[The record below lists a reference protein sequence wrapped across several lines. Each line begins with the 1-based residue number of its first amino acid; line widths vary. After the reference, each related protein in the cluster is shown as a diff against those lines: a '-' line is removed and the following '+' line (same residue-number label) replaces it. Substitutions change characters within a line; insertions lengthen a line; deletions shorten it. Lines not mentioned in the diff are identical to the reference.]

1 MIRRVVHSLF
11 GVLIFLSLPL
21 RAQESVLL
29 SPTDKAYFF
38 HTVKKSPILDR
49 AFGEFVKYT
58 GPEVLLP
65 NGEMNYDSIEYLI
78 INDPSLLTIFTSEI
92 RKAPKGL
99 IAEAANKQAVW
110 ELNKTLNAYRND
122 ELDRE
127 GLHGRFDKFYSILA
141 QELPTYA
148 VTRSEDTVI
157 IEERLLK
164 LVHPNL
170 SFNDKS
176 AMLQNFKRKELS
188 DKLAIIESINRAINQ
203 WVEKRA
209 FELFLQYGGEATVF
223 VNVLTAAG
231 DGSGTSG
238 LFEERDK
245 DDKGRWNRGL
255 PKAVGLFPYTPVIV
269 TTDQGKKKITPQ
281 RYTET
286 TLETVG
292 GNKLTNIHL
301 DVWGYNSEKQ
311 TTVVIEKAGKAYP
324 LFGST
329 ESRFLSPDSSFAG
342 DATYYTMINRV
353 QADIHHFENKITGK
367 KGYDYWI
374 DYHESRKDGKLLEIE
389 KLEKELSDMR
399 LQPITTNDKK
409 YKTKSGKKQ
418 RSKGQERLLLY
429 YEQLSSIKKKI
440 KEYEEKKE
448 KALHE
453 IQIRN
458 QQLNHMLD
466 MIGRNWV
473 EFTERDG
480 HYVFEDGAT
489 FDIRTQ
495 EFQFPATEKPE
506 TFEIRLI
513 AIPYSHVSDQVDEVM
528 LHINMTDATPDYNA
542 AVNILLEDVF
552 ASNAFQFDGNLL
564 ELSDSLALRN
574 FFRGVL
580 DKNKDLRVV
589 SRGNG
594 VGVWNGFQAVRDP
607 DQKEMASYGGDNM
620 RNDQAF
626 KRLRVS
632 NIVVKI
638 EDNVVINVHSFTD
651 PVRTDFVGHSSKIT
665 DQAAKYK
672 LTGNQLLS
680 AYRAAFIL
688 EQFRRELNIY
698 AGKLLSRGDA
708 KIVIDELNKA
718 IGKSRVY
725 VGKTSFKLEELLV
738 H

>member
-1 MIRRVVHSLF
+1 MIRLIIHSLL
-11 GVLIFLSLPL
+11 VLLIFFSLQL

-29 SPTDKAYFF
+29 SPADKAYFF

-49 AFGEFVKYT
+49 AFGEFVRYA
-58 GPEVLLP
+58 GPEILLP
-65 NGEMNYDSIEYLI
+65 NGEINYDSTEYLI

-92 RKAPKGL
+92 SKAPKGL

-122 ELDRE
+122 ELSRE
-127 GLHGRFDKFYSILA
+127 GLHGRFEQFYSTLA
-141 QELPTYA
+141 QELPSYA
-148 VTRSEDTVI
+148 VTKSEDTVI
-157 IEERLLK
+157 IEDKLLK

-176 AMLQNFKRKELS
+176 AMLQNFKRKELT
-188 DKLAIIESINRAINQ
+188 DKLEIIESINRAINQ

-209 FELFLQYGGEATVF
+209 FELFLQYGGEASVF
-223 VNVLTAAG
+223 VNILTAAG

-255 PKAVGLFPYTPVIV
+255 PKAVGLFPYSPVIV

-311 TTVVIEKAGKAYP
+311 TTVVIEKGGKAYP

-342 DATYYTMINRV
+342 EATYYAMINRV
-353 QADIHHFENKITGK
+353 RADIHHFEDKITGK

-374 DYHESRKDGKLLEIE
+374 DYHQSRKDGKLLEIE

-409 YKTKSGKKQ
+409 YKTKSGKKE
-418 RSKGQERLLLY
+418 RNKGQERLLLN
-429 YEQLSSIKKKI
+429 YEQLSAIKRKI

-458 QQLNHMLD
+458 QQLKQMLD
-466 MIGRNWV
+466 LIGRNWV
-473 EFTERDG
+473 HFTERDG
-480 HYVFEDGAT
+480 YYVFEDGAT

-506 TFEIRLI
+506 TFEVRLI

-528 LHINMTDATPDYNA
+528 LHINMTDATPDYRA
-542 AVNILLEDVF
+542 AVNILLDDVF
-552 ASNAFQFDGNLL
+552 ASNAFEFKGNLL
-564 ELSDSLALRN
+564 EPSDSLALLT
-574 FFRGVL
+574 FFRGIL
-580 DKNKDLRVV
+580 DKNKGLRIV

-594 VGVWNGFQAVRDP
+594 VGIWNGFQTIPDP
-607 DQKEMASYGGDNM
+607 NQKEKESYGGDKM
-620 RNDQAF
+620 LNDDIY

-632 NIVVKI
+632 NILVKI
-638 EDNVVINVHSFTD
+638 EDNVVIYVHSYTD
-651 PVRTDFVGHSSKIT
+651 PVRTDFKGHSNKIS
-665 DQAAKYK
+665 DQASKNK

-708 KIVIDELNKA
+708 KIVIDELNKT
-718 IGKSRVY
+718 IEKSRVY
-725 VGKTSFKLEELLV
+725 VGKTSFKLEELIV